1 MTGKSRTPFGFL
13 PPVYE
18 RILILLLITH
28 HSSRITALFMN
39 LETLAIHV
47 GRDIE
52 PLAGDVAPAIH
63 MSTTFERDANGD
75 FSRGYSY
82 ARVDNPSRRALEEC
96 VAALEGGVDATT
108 YASGSAASLA
118 VFSLLRPGDHVIAPI
133 EAYHG
138 TAQQLRDIFAPVG
151 VQVSFVD
158 MTRVDEVRGAFNGN
172 TRLVWIE
179 TPSNPMLNITD
190 IEAVATLARE
200 RNALVCCDN
209 TFATPVLQRPF
220 ELGADLIMHSS
231 TKYFGG
237 HSDVMGGAVVTREA
251 GEIAEK
257 LRAYQGLAGT
267 VPSPFDCWLIRRSL
281 TTLTCR
287 MRAQTEGAHRI
298 AEFLVARSNI
308 ERVFYPGLESHPG
321 HALARKQMK
330 GGFGAML
337 SFCVRGGQAEAF
349 AAAAKMKV
357 FIRATSLGGVESLV
371 EHRASIEGPHSVTP
385 PNLLRLSVGLEHSDD
400 LIADLEQALAE

>member
-1 MTGKSRTPFGFL
+1 
-13 PPVYE
+13 
-18 RILILLLITH
+18 
-28 HSSRITALFMN
+28 MN

-63 MSTTFERDANGD
+63 MSTTFERDAHGD